1 MSCCTALSGQLNE
14 KIVGILKFRW
24 NLIKSDSVIAHTAES
39 SILSYMPRWTHVV
52 AYGRVC
58 MLFINC

>member
-14 KIVGILKFRW
+14 KLVGILKFRG

-39 SILSYMPRWTHVV
+39 SILSYMPR
-52 AYGRVC
+52 
-58 MLFINC
+58 